1 MNFAFRFERSKS
13 MCGGWGGVGCLNDF
27 MFKKKENHNNKI
39 EEGTLNMNFAFD
51 LRGVGVGWEGKVVE

>member
-1 MNFAFRFERSKS
+1 